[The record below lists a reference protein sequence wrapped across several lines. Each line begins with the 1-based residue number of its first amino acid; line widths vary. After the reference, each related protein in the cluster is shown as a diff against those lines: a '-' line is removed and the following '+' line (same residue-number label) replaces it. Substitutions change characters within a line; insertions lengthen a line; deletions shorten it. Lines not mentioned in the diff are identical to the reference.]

1 MSEFLLNRSGLSSL
15 TSMAQERL
23 MNNRMAD
30 GNESKNSVAPTAPG
44 QKSFSETLVSMI
56 QDVNQIQK
64 DADTSTKEFAQG
76 NGSLHGVM
84 IAVEKAEVSLRAL
97 NSVRGKLI
105 EAYQEV
111 LRMPI

>member
-1 MSEFLLNRSGLSSL
+1 MSDFMLNRVGISNL
-15 TSMAQERL
+15 TSMAQERIL
-23 MNNRMAD
+23 NQQPTSGELA
-30 GNESKNSVAPTAPG
+30 APPTSG
-44 QKSFSETLVSMI
+44 QKSFSETLVGML

-64 DADTSTKEFAQG
+64 DADEANKDFSQG
-76 NGSLHGVM
+76 KGSLHGVM
-84 IAVEKAEVSLRAL
+84 IAMEKADISLRAL